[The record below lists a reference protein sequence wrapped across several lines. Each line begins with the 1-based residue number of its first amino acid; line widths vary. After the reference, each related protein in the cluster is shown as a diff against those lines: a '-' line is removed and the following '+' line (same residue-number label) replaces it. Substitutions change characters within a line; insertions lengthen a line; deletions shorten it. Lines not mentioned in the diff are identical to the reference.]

1 MYDGRI
7 EPSLFLESPVIVTKI
22 LLTFAEFTGTP
33 QDVKG
38 LPAGVLVSLVLI
50 NLVLIN
56 LALIMPG
63 KLRYTLT

>member
-38 LPAGVLVSLVLI
+38 LPA
-50 NLVLIN
+50 
-56 LALIMPG
+56 
-63 KLRYTLT
+63 